1 MLGGHT
7 LTSKTLLWLLYFS
20 KVLRVAMFH
29 AWFFSYS
36 FSKIFITFNSAFVGT
51 VWYYSVYGVYGK
63 VLTSVGL
70 KRSTI
75 CYSG

>member
-1 MLGGHT
+1 
-7 LTSKTLLWLLYFS
+7 
-20 KVLRVAMFH
+20 MFH
-29 AWFFSYS
+29 TWFFPYS

-51 VWYYSVYGVYGK
+51 VWYYSVYGVCGK

-75 CYSG
+75 SYSGWKK